1 MGKTTVVIDDALI
14 EEAMRTTSLR
24 TKRAVIEEG
33 LRELVRQANREL
45 LRSELGTYDLDLTL
59 EGLEALRRQE

>member
-14 EEAMRTTSLR
+14 EKAMRTTKLR

>member
-1 MGKTTVVIDDALI
+1 VGKTTVVIDDALI
-14 EEAMRTTSLR
+14 EKAMRTTKLR

-59 EGLEALRRQE
+59 EGLEALRRQG

>member
-14 EEAMRTTSLR
+14 EKAMRTTKLR

-59 EGLEALRRQE
+59 EGLEALRRQG

>member
-14 EEAMRTTSLR
+14 EEAMRTTRLR
-24 TKRAVIEEG
+24 TKRAVIEAG

-59 EGLEALRRQE
+59 EGLDALRRQE